1 MSIQKKEKE
10 TDYRNEIFIKFKN
23 LLNNEDDSKKIEEN
37 IFNYTTNYIQ
47 KKNLDI
53 KLFKKIYI
61 SKSRQIYHNLDE
73 NSYVKNIKL
82 KKLLNKKIKLDKI
95 CDYSYEELNPTKWK
109 KFSKDIDILN
119 SEIFDNKKINTT
131 DQFKCPK
138 CKNNK
143 CVYFQLQTRSA
154 DEGITSFITCISE
167 GCGFNWKEN

>member
-1 MSIQKKEKE
+1 MSKKKE
-10 TDYRNEIFIKFKN
+10 DNYRDEILKKFNTILNE
-23 LLNNEDDSKKIEEN
+23 EESKLVEKN
-37 IFNYTTNYIQ
+37 IFDFVNEYIN
-47 KKNLDI
+47 KKNLNL
-53 KLFKKIYI
+53 KLFKKLYI
-61 SKSRQIYHNLDE
+61 SKSRQIYHNLNE
-73 NSYVKNIKL
+73 KSYVEN
-82 KKLLNKKIKLDKI
+82 KKLQKLLHKKIKLEKI
-95 CDYSYEELNPTKWK
+95 CDYSYEDLKPNKWK

-154 DEGITSFITCISE
+154 DEGITSFITCINE

>member
-1 MSIQKKEKE
+1 MSKKKE
-10 TDYRNEIFIKFKN
+10 DNYRDEILKKFNTILNE
-23 LLNNEDDSKKIEEN
+23 EESKLVEKN
-37 IFNYTTNYIQ
+37 IFDFVNEYIN
-47 KKNLDI
+47 KKNLNL
-53 KLFKKIYI
+53 KLFKKLYI
-61 SKSRQIYHNLDE
+61 SKSRQIYHNLNE
-73 NSYVKNIKL
+73 KSYVEN
-82 KKLLNKKIKLDKI
+82 KKLQKLLHKKIKLEKI
-95 CDYSYEELNPTKWK
+95 CDYSYHELNPNKWK

-154 DEGITSFITCISE
+154 DEGITSFITCINE